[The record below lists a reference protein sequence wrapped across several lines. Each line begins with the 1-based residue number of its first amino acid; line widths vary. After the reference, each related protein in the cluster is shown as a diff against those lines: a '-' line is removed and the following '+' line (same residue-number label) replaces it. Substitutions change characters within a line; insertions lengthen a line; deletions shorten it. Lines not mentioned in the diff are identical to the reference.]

1 VKTIRTIL
9 VDDEP
14 ASLTRL
20 ADLLSDE
27 SDFLV
32 VGEAGAAA
40 PAFDLIASAQPDL
53 ILLDIEMPDESGI
66 DLARRLQALAD
77 PPLVLFVTAHEDHAL
92 EAFDVDAV
100 DYLLKPLRRDRFQ
113 NAIRKVRSRLL
124 ESESSPPPETRRAIQ
139 RLAVRS
145 GERSIILKI
154 DLIDWIEAAGNY
166 SEIHVGRDVYLLRE
180 KISTIEQT
188 LDSSQFVRI
197 HRSIIVNID
206 RVREAH
212 QMGRGDLLIEL
223 HGGKRLPLS
232 RTYRD
237 RIEFLLG
244 RI

>member
-1 VKTIRTIL
+1 MKRIRTIL

-14 ASLTRL
+14 ASLARL
-20 ADLLSDE
+20 ADLLSEE
-27 SDFLV
+27 SDFV
-32 VGEAGAAA
+32 IVGEAGAAA
-40 PAFDLIASAQPDL
+40 AAFELIGREQPDL
-53 ILLDIEMPDESGI
+53 ILLDIEMPGESGL
-66 DLARRLQALAD
+66 DLARRLAQLPS
-77 PPLVLFVTAHEDHAL
+77 PPLVLFITAHQDHAL
-92 EAFDVDAV
+92 EAFDIEAV
-100 DYLLKPLRRDRFQ
+100 DYLLKPLRRDRFR
-113 NAIRKVRSRLL
+113 NAIRRARDRFIEREPLSLNERK
-124 ESESSPPPETRRAIQ
+124 AIQ

-145 GERSIILKI
+145 GERSLILKI
-154 DLIDWIEAAGNY
+154 ELIDWIEAAGNY
-166 SEIHVGRDVYLLRE
+166 SEIHVGGNVYLLRE

-188 LDSSQFVRI
+188 LDPGQFVRI